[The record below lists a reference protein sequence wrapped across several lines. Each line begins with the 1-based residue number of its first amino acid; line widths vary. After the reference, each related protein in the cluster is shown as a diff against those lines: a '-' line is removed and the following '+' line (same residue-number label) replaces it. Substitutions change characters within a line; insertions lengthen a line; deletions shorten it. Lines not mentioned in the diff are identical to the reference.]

1 MRDFLI
7 FRNSSNKIFVTLLS
21 GSLNSILEFFVGVEP
36 APAADPNAFDPVVSA
51 VPVDAAVI
59 LLLLD
64 RKGLFG
70 GPCPCAL
77 LFTRPELRV
86 LSELFALVFKQF
98 TELLFEHNTHVLLFI
113 ISFSLSFLFFAGD
126 KFKLLLW

>member
-36 APAADPNAFDPVVSA
+36 EPVADPKAFDPVVS
-51 VPVDAAVI
+51 VEPVVVGV
-59 LLLLD
+59 LLLE

-70 GPCPCAL
+70 G
-77 LFTRPELRV
+77 
-86 LSELFALVFKQF
+86 S
-98 TELLFEHNTHVLLFI
+98 
-113 ISFSLSFLFFAGD
+113 
-126 KFKLLLW
+126 

>member
-36 APAADPNAFDPVVSA
+36 ATVADPNAFDPVVCV
-51 VPVDAAVI
+51 VPVVIAV
-59 LLLLD
+59 LLLE

-70 GPCPCAL
+70 G
-77 LFTRPELRV
+77 
-86 LSELFALVFKQF
+86 S
-98 TELLFEHNTHVLLFI
+98 
-113 ISFSLSFLFFAGD
+113 
-126 KFKLLLW
+126 